1 MLEYARWKY
10 ILIAIVLA
18 LAFLFAVPNLFGDDP
33 ALQVA
38 TKDHSPVTADTIK
51 TIDGDELVMLRD
63 PWGVSL
69 QLCQRANLMP
79 FPSGA

>member
-10 ILIAIVLA
+10 VLIAVVLA

-51 TIDGDELVMLRD
+51 TIDGYLQQICLGVIII
-63 PWGVSL
+63 VSL
-69 QLCQRANLMP
+69 IVNRDEARR
-79 FPSGA
+79 